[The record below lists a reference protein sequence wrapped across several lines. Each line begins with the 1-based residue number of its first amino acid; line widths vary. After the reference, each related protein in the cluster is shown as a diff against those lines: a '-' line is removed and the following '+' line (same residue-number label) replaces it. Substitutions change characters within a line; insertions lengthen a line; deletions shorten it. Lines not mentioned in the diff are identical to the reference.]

1 MNHFSVN
8 AALKTMGVYVD
19 TREQDTIRARK
30 RIQTIGLPIQR
41 KALPF
46 GDYSAYC
53 TLPNG
58 EVYSLENLVSI
69 ERKMNLDEI
78 AMCYTRERP
87 RFKREF
93 ERARD
98 AGAKVYLLIENGDWE
113 KIYAGKYRS
122 KMTPDSFS
130 ASLTAWP
137 VHYNCHV
144 EFCRE
149 ETTGRRIRDILYRE
163 MKAHLEALPDEPNG

>member
-8 AALKTMGVYVD
+8 DALKTMGVYVD

-30 RIQTIGLPIQR
+30 RIQTIGLPVQR

-113 KIYAGKYRS
+113 KVYAGKYRS
-122 KMTPDSFS
+122 KMTPEAFS
-130 ASLTAWP
+130 ASLTAWA

-163 MKAHLEALPDEPNG
+163 MKERLEDMPDEAT

>member
-1 MNHFSVN
+1 MNHFSVD

-19 TREQDTIRARK
+19 TREQDTIRSRK
-30 RIQTIGLPIQR
+30 RIQAIGLPIQR
-41 KALPF
+41 TALPF
-46 GDYSAYC
+46 GDYSSYC

-58 EVYSLENLVSI
+58 ETFSLENLVSI

-98 AGAKVYLLIENGDWE
+98 AGAKMYLLVEDANWE
-113 KIYAGKYRS
+113 KAYSGAYRS
-122 KMTPDSFS
+122 RVRPE
-130 ASLTAWP
+130 ALTASIIAWLAR
-137 VHYNCHV
+137 YNCQIL
-144 EFCRE
+144 FCKE
-149 ETTGRRIRDILYRE
+149 ETSGKLIRDVLYRE
-163 MKAHLEALPDEPNG
+163 MKEQLEALPDESDG

>member
-8 AALKTMGVYVD
+8 AALKTMVCLID

-46 GDYSAYC
+46 GDYSAFC
-53 TLPNG
+53 TLQNG
-58 EVYSLENLVSI
+58 EVYSLENLISI

-93 ERARD
+93 ERARA

-113 KIYAGKYRS
+113 KAYTGSYRS
-122 KMTPDSFS
+122 QVKPE
-130 ASLTAWP
+130 ALTASIIAWLAR
-137 VHYNCHV
+137 YNCQLL
-144 EFCRE
+144 FCKE
-149 ETTGRRIRDILYRE
+149 ETSGKLIRDVLYRE
-163 MKAHLEALPDEPNG
+163 MKERLEDMPDEAT

>member
-58 EVYSLENLVSI
+58 EDYSLENLVSI

-98 AGAKVYLLIENGDWE
+98 AG
-113 KIYAGKYRS
+113 
-122 KMTPDSFS
+122 P
-130 ASLTAWP
+130 
-137 VHYNCHV
+137 
-144 EFCRE
+144 
-149 ETTGRRIRDILYRE
+149 TG
-163 MKAHLEALPDEPNG
+163 